1 MAAAMPINTGDGG
14 KLLRRPKHSYTTV
27 SPHRPKSGQRQTAL
41 RFYNMKQN
49 PEELHFQL
57 T

>member
-1 MAAAMPINTGDGG
+1 MAAAMPINNGDDG
-14 KLLRRPKHSYTTV
+14 KQLRRPKYSYTTA
-27 SPHRPKSGQRQTAL
+27 SPPRPKSGQRQTAL